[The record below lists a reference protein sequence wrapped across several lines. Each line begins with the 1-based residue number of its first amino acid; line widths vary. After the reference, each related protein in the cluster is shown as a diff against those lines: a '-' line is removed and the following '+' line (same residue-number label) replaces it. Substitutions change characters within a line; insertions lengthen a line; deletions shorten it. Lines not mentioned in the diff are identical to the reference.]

1 MKLQKRD
8 GSLVK
13 ARKKDQGGKTE
24 LKANESISSGDFRG
38 VDPTETIPKI
48 KKSQVYQSIIDNLT
62 RRLPDSELVT
72 ILKPLDQH

>member
-38 VDPTETIPKI
+38 VDPTETILKI
-48 KKSQVYQSIIDNLT
+48 KKG
-62 RRLPDSELVT
+62 LP
-72 ILKPLDQH
+72 INNR